1 MYMPVGGLIPHT
13 TSKVPYAPRYST
25 LLVGSCTYVCPYLC
39 LEGRKARPA
48 GRLVGWRLG
57 DYLAMM

>member
-1 MYMPVGGLIPHT
+1 MYVPVGGLIPHT

-25 LLVGSCTYVCPYLC
+25 LLVGTYVCPYLC
-39 LEGRKARPA
+39 LERRNRPA
-48 GRLVGWRLG
+48 ARLVGWRLG